1 MTFREYLESG
11 LTMFA
16 EKDAQLVEWI
26 RESIETF
33 DKEQA
38 LRREIHSETE
48 NL

>member
-33 DKEQA
+33 DREQKV
-38 LRREIHSETE
+38 RREMKSEDE

>member
-1 MTFREYLESG
+1 MTFREELQQL
-11 LTMFA
+11 LTEYNGDQLA
-16 EKDAQLVEWI
+16 EHVRDAV
-26 RESIETF
+26 ETF